1 MKIPALSGRQVLLG
15 VSGSIACYKL
25 LEVASKL
32 TQAGAIVDVIMTDA
46 ATHFVTPLAFQSV
59 TGRPVH
65 ANMWNADAHVL
76 HVGLA
81 ERAEVMLIAPATAHT
96 IAKLAHGSADDLLS
110 LSFLSARCPVLFAPA
125 MDGGMFTNPATA
137 ANVQTLRA
145 RGLHMLGPVDGR
157 MASGLTGLGRMV
169 EPAELIGAV
178 RRALSAN
185 GPLAGTRVLVTA
197 GGTQE
202 AIDPVRMITNR
213 SSGKQGFALAQ
224 AALDLGADVTLICGP
239 NPLPTPHGAHR
250 IDIQTAAQMADAV
263 FAHAP
268 NADAVIMAAAVA
280 DFRPT
285 RAAADK
291 IKKTDVASAPVIEL
305 ERTTD
310 IIGTLGERR
319 RATGS
324 PGLLVGFAA
333 ETRDVVAFAADKAR
347 RKGLDFVVAN
357 DVSEPGAG
365 FNVDTNRVTFVFPD
379 GRVEP
384 LPLLSK
390 AEVALSVL
398 ERVAA
403 ALGVRQTNG
412 P

>member
-263 FAHAP
+263 
-268 NADAVIMAAAVA
+268 IMAAAVA